1 MRIGG
6 LKIEEVFSI
15 IDWCIKKYFPD
26 DYDVKCLY
34 SACAIYSIFAS
45 QGIKSSIIGGN
56 VGALTLSTDGNKAL
70 IEGFG
75 GGNETNPSHYWVE
88 ANGVI
93 FDINVSYLPKRSRL
107 QAAAM
112 PMVAWSK
119 NIPLPNCLK
128 YVEKIRYSEDV
139 EFCFQ
144 SEISIRM
151 QDFIDL
157 CKKRHSS
164 KVASKRLGTWLL
176 SNPTDLNNA
185 ARTGDKWARG
195 AIRFQKMNSTPINI
209 G

>member
-1 MRIGG
+1 MRIGS
-6 LKIEEVFSI
+6 LKIEEVFAI
-15 IDWCIKKYFPD
+15 IDWCMKKSFPD
-26 DYDVKCLY
+26 DYDARCLY
-34 SACAIYSIFAS
+34 SACAIHSIFVN

-56 VGALTLSTDGNKAL
+56 LGALTLSIDGNKAL

-75 GGNETNPSHYWVE
+75 GGDETHPSHYWVE
-88 ANGVI
+88 ANGII

-107 QAAAM
+107 QAVAM

-119 NIPLPNCLK
+119 NIPLPNCLH

-139 EFCFQ
+139 KIRFPD
-144 SEISIRM
+144 EIAIRM

-157 CKKRHSS
+157 CKKRYYSN
-164 KVASKRLGTWLL
+164 VANKRLGTWLL
-176 SNPTDLNNA
+176 SNPTGLNNA

-195 AIRFQKMNSTPINI
+195 AIRFQEINSASINI